1 MNKKGKAISSG
12 LVWVVAIALVALVG
26 LGSYAIFFKPAP
38 QSGLATGN
46 AALTPAQSQQA
57 AFACGDNK
65 QTTVSLTLKN
75 ALNTTAAET
84 FDANYVIYQIQSDGK
99 ETQIASGSDTT
110 AGSQTLDCGSKY
122 RFKLLAGAAVNSRAT
137 GVYTQNAEVD
147 KDGSVIFTT
156 TAPTLTLG
164 VTGSRHSSIEVR
176 AYNEDARAR
185 MFEAAGSSTA
195 YVGTGADFFST
206 SDNVTA
212 QTVTA
217 GSSMLMTVELKNVD
231 VAGDFN
237 DYGTYVLF
245 DAANTYWDKIQ
256 QVTFDGTD
264 LSEVKSQLN
273 PEETKKFANYE
284 FVYAIPQGKLIDGKS
299 HKLYFDALKSTGAI
313 GTDSLK
319 VDFAVKGNYLS
330 VDGYTVKTAAA
341 KDSST
346 NPVVFP
352 MFQTSFETQ

>member
-1 MNKKGKAISSG
+1 MMNKKGKAISSG
-12 LVWVVAIALVALVG
+12 LVWVVAIALIAVVA

-38 QSGLATGN
+38 QAGVGGN
-46 AALTPAQSQQA
+46 AALTPAQAQTA
-57 AFACGDNK
+57 AFSCGADK
-65 QTTVSLTLKN
+65 QSAVSLTLKN
-75 ALNTTAAET
+75 GLNTSAAQT
-84 FDANYVIYQIQSDGK
+84 MDTSYIIYQIQSDGK

-110 AGSQTLDCGSKY
+110 AGAQTLDCGSKY
-122 RFKLLAGAAVNSRAT
+122 RLKLLGGAGVNSRVT
-137 GVYTQNAEVD
+137 GVYSQNAEVAT
-147 KDGSVIFTT
+147 DGSVVFTT

-164 VTGSRHSSIEVR
+164 IVGSKHSVIEVR

-185 MFEAAGSSTA
+185 MFEAGGSSTA

-206 SDNVTA
+206 ADNSTP

-217 GSSMLMTVELKNVD
+217 GSSMLMTLELKNVD

-245 DAANTYWDKIQ
+245 DAANTYWDKVQ

-264 LSEVKSQLN
+264 LTEVKAQLN

-284 FVYAIPQGKLIDGKS
+284 FVYLIPQGKLIDGKS
-299 HKLYFDALKSTGAI
+299 HKLYMDVLKSSGAI
-313 GTDSLK
+313 GTDALK

-346 NPVVFP
+346 SPTLWPIFA
-352 MFQTSFETQ
+352 TTFETA